1 VIGVCRKLLEE
12 VPNLY
17 SSLNTV
23 RMSRSRKLRWAE
35 HVARIRRLEVHSE
48 FCFEAMKGR
57 DHSEDVQVDGDYC

>member
-12 VPNLY
+12 VRNLY

-23 RMSRSRKLRWAE
+23 RMSRSRKLRWA
-35 HVARIRRLEVHSE
+35 RIGRLEVHSE
-48 FCFEAMKGR
+48 FCFEAVKGR